1 MVWAICPVS
10 KRDNNSSKL
19 LACCAQTELTTNNE
33 LKTKVTKVPI
43 ERRGERKGER
53 KSGLIKVLLLKDI
66 MFILPYS
73 AEFCATGTMIKSG
86 ASCLRAIR
94 NALLTGKRYSPD
106 NGCQD

>member
-19 LACCAQTELTTNNE
+19 VACCAKTELTTNNE
-33 LKTKVTKVPI
+33 LKAKVLKVLT
-43 ERRGERKGER
+43 ERKDNR